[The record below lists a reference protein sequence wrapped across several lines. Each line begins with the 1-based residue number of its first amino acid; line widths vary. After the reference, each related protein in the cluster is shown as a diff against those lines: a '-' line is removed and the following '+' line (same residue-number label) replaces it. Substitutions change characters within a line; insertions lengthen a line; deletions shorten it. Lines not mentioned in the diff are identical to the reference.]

1 MNVFARGIARSCID
15 ELVREAR
22 GVTPF
27 YCSHGEQ
34 PRKQS
39 AKLYAMSWAGG
50 EPTSMEPLSKE
61 GDKRLILSSVLRI
74 WDRVDHILEQEE
86 LVADLSTVSKDPPA
100 PDSELS
106 GKRPRYDAGTAYS
119 PHPTGVG
126 LRAPL
131 LAHCTYPSSAPGTRS
146 SPCVYRSVPPMYP
159 CMYGILGIPGCPYVS
174 PLVQLHIAGPPRSA
188 GPQQAAE

>member
-86 LVADLSTVSKDPPA
+86 LVAEIVHES
-100 PDSELS
+100 
-106 GKRPRYDAGTAYS
+106 
-119 PHPTGVG
+119 
-126 LRAPL
+126 
-131 LAHCTYPSSAPGTRS
+131 
-146 SPCVYRSVPPMYP
+146 
-159 CMYGILGIPGCPYVS
+159 GILKGRKPWTRESNPDFEAVTEAFETVKEQIEHPIDPEEAV
-174 PLVQLHIAGPPRSA
+174 
-188 GPQQAAE
+188 AAAFEEH